1 MKKKNRAIHKAIRS
15 KKSSKI
21 NFTSWQQAEYEALII
36 EKYNK
41 MMANC
46 SRLDTLSI
54 EKDFAELYATQNR
67 KAPKVIAFDNPYAA
81 IEAIEEMGI
90 KDEIFHWL
98 RHSVYYSNACNVDM
112 EIRSQASKLTNDWYQ
127 SFRKNAPIPYTAY
140 VFYKKAGTQLEKIFG
155 NESLSLHIDSSENLW
170 NIAEAEF
177 AKEAGFKIEEDILSV
192 NEITKRISMQ
202 CEYWW
207 PFKDVVI
214 VSQKPVVLKVDENYR
229 LHSENGKA
237 LEYSDG
243 TGASVWHGKLIPCEW
258 LKGSPP
264 TVQDAMGRENK
275 EERPAACEIVGWH
288 KVLDELEAVEID
300 NSGNPEMGRL
310 IVVEL
315 PDNGKEKFLDAINE
329 VGQRYAVPVPPETK
343 TVDEAHAQK
352 RTGYTPRRWIDEY
365 LLPYDTEAEPIAA

>member
-1 MKKKNRAIHKAIRS
+1 MKKKNRKIHKIIRS
-15 KKSSKI
+15 KHSSKI
-21 NFTSWQQAEYEALII
+21 NFTSWQQAEYEALIV

-46 SRLDTLSI
+46 SRLDPVSI
-54 EKDFAELYATQNR
+54 EKDLAELYASQDR
-67 KAPKVIAFDNPYAA
+67 SAPKVIAFDNPYTA

-98 RHSVYYSNACNVDM
+98 RHSIYWSNACDVDIQ
-112 EIRSQASKLTNDWYQ
+112 IRSQASKLTNDWYQ
-127 SFRKNAPIPYTAY
+127 SFRNNAPIPHTAY
-140 VFYKKAGTQLEKIFG
+140 VFYRKAGSQLDKIFG
-155 NESLSLHIDSSENLW
+155 SECLDQHIDSSENLW

-177 AKEAGFKIEEDILSV
+177 AKEAGFKVKKDILSI
-192 NEITKRISMQ
+192 NEIMKRISMQ

-243 TGASVWHGKLIPCEW
+243 TGASVWHGQLIPCEW

-264 TVQDAMGRENK
+264 TVQDAINREIK
-275 EERPAACEIVGWH
+275 EQRPAACEIVGWT

-310 IVVEL
+310 VEVEL
-315 PDNGKEKFLDAINE
+315 PDSGKEKFLDAINE
-329 VGQRYAVPVPPETK
+329 AGQRYALPVPPATK
-343 TVDEAHAQK
+343 TVDEAQAQK
-352 RTGYTPRRWIDEY
+352 GTAYTPKGWNNEIFIQMIQ
-365 LLPYDTEAEPIAA
+365 EPLAA